1 MTVSSVHPVRAGLFG
16 AWRPRAAWLFLPGFL
31 FLAVFFLWP
40 TLRLVSMA
48 FVDPDGSLS
57 IGAFRQLLET
67 PVYRRILL
75 GTAGMAVE
83 VTVWSLVLG
92 YPLTYWIAHQAP
104 VRQRRLLVLIL
115 TPFWTSSLVKN
126 FAWLVLLGRNGPFS
140 SLLHY
145 LGIPGGGNLLFNRG
159 TVVFAMTHT
168 LLPLAVIIMFPVLN
182 AVNRSL
188 VSAARTLGA
197 SGAQTFWRVY
207 FPLTVRGL
215 ATAGL
220 LVFIVALSFFITPA
234 LLGGPAQTMIGQL
247 VIEQINSYQNWRMGS
262 ALAVLLT
269 LMTMLAVFICDWL
282 FSLSSALG
290 GNPAQHAQARRRRIG
305 LALVALFGSFFATCY
320 RLRERYLPF
329 LSLEGFLPIY
339 CWLVIAVLL
348 LPILAV
354 VPMAF
359 TSSTFLSFPPS
370 GFSFRWFAEY
380 WQSPLWRMATLRSFA
395 IGLAT
400 AALTLALATSAAF
413 ATARSKG
420 RISNAAFLTFTA
432 PMIVPQLVIAI
443 AMFYLFASM
452 SLVATNLAI
461 ILGHTVIA
469 LPIVFVVM
477 VTAFKGHDWRLD
489 EAAATLGGNRFQVIR
504 RVTLPLVS
512 VSLIVGFITGFLESF
527 EELTI
532 VLFVGGGFVT
542 TLPKQLWDDV
552 FMQVSPTL
560 AAASTVILAIV
571 TLLFLTM
578 EILQRKQSSH

>member
-1 MTVSSVHPVRAGLFG
+1 MTISSTHPVRAGFFG
-16 AWRPRAAWLFLPGFL
+16 TWRPGVAWLFLPGFL
-31 FLAVFFLWP
+31 FLAIFFLWP

-48 FVDPDGSLS
+48 FVDPDGTFSMS
-57 IGAFRQLLET
+57 AFSQLLDT

-75 GTAGMAVE
+75 GTAGIAVE
-83 VTVWSLVLG
+83 VTIWSLVLG
-92 YPLTYWIAHQAP
+92 YPLAYWIAHQSP

-145 LGIPGGGNLLFNRG
+145 LGMPGGGNLLFNRG

-197 SGAQTFWRVY
+197 NGAQTFWRVY
-207 FPLTVRGL
+207 FPLTVRGV

-247 VIEQINSYQNWRMGS
+247 VIEQINAYQNWRTGS

-269 LMTMLAVFICDWL
+269 LMTMLAVFVCDWL
-282 FSLSSALG
+282 FSLSSAMG
-290 GNPAQHAQARRRRIG
+290 GSSALKAQTRRRRIG
-305 LALVALFGSFFATCY
+305 LAVVALLGSFFATFD

-329 LSLEGFLPIY
+329 PSPKGFLPIY

-359 TSSTFLSFPPS
+359 TSSNFLSFPPS
-370 GFSFRWFAEY
+370 GFSLRWFVEY
-380 WQSPLWRMATLRSFA
+380 WQSPLWRMATFRSFA

-400 AALTLALATSAAF
+400 ASLTLALATSAAF

-420 RISNAAFLTFTA
+420 RISNAAFLTFAA

-578 EILQRKQSSH
+578 EILQRKQPS